1 IEQVNQTVVQMDETT
16 QQNAALVEEATAA
29 ARAMEDQAGQLADAV
44 AIFRLDNQVSAA
56 MQAVAAHV
64 EPVRVAAVAR
74 PQPSRTPA
82 PAPIPARRS
91 SNASTFV
98 ASDSDWQ
105 EF

>member
-1 IEQVNQTVVQMDETT
+1 DETT

-56 MQAVAAHV
+56 MKAVAAHV
-64 EPVRVAAVAR
+64 EPVRVPASVSRQAA
-74 PQPSRTPA
+74 PA
-82 PAPIPARRS
+82 PAPVRRS